1 MVSEEPS
8 AVVFG
13 VPGSLGLS
21 KSKAAGLARCSGCR
35 AGSGCRAAALQ
46 ECRCVSGNP
55 QGVV

>member
-1 MVSEEPS
+1 MVSEELS

-13 VPGSLGLS
+13 VPGSLDLL
-21 KSKAAGLARCSGCR
+21 KSKAAGLARFSGCQ